1 MGAALTVTRSAVV
14 SAAAIGHNAPM
25 TRPVASMLVVGASL
39 FGCGPMTVT
48 PDAGTSCSSAAKT
61 PPNLAVNAEFE
72 CPDPTRS
79 FGTLDPVATI
89 AQVDGRTG
97 KALRFTTS
105 SGVYGNRFS
114 STWKAKASVA
124 GTYCLTAWLKSTST
138 ATIVRFYGGPAGQ
151 ARGNM
156 FAMPGPV
163 ANWSKVPPNVK
174 LDVTVGAGDEL
185 FVEVAER
192 TNTAGSVIDLDDLD
206 LWASASGRC
215 DEAR

>member
-1 MGAALTVTRSAVV
+1 VATAPTFPRVAVV
-14 SAAAIGHNAPM
+14 SAPVIGHNAGM
-25 TRPVASMLVVGASL
+25 NRLVASTLVVGAL
-39 FGCGPMTVT
+39 LCGCGTGVMT
-48 PDAGTSCSSAAKT
+48 PDAGAPCSSAAKT

-72 CPDPTRS
+72 CPDATRS

-89 AQVDGRTG
+89 APVDGRTG

-114 STWKAKASVA
+114 STWKAKAPAA

-138 ATIVRFYGGPAGQ
+138 ATVVRFYGGPAGQ
-151 ARGNM
+151 ASGNM

-163 ANWSKVPPNVK
+163 TSWAKVPPNVK
-174 LDVTVGAGDEL
+174 LDVSVRAGDDL

-192 TNTAGSVIDLDDLD
+192 TSTAGSVIDLDDLD

-215 DEAR
+215 DEPR